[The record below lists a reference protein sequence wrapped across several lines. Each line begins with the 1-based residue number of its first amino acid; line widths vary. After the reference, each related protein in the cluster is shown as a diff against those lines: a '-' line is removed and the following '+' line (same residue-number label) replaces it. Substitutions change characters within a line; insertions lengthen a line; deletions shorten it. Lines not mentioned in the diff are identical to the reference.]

1 MRFVIFAV
9 LMVALVATPVLAQ
22 NGKNEDKSNN
32 GQGQS
37 KQEEKQ
43 DNSQGNSQG
52 NQDNSNSNSNKDSNS
67 TVEASISPSPK
78 SNSAKK
84 LNTTLRSA
92 SGSAQDCDPNFPWK
106 NHGEYVSCVAK
117 SGAGGQAVSEAARSD
132 IGKKSA
138 TPSAS
143 LSPSPDASGSAFPS
157 AIVSPIPESTESA
170 GLINSITENLASVQE
185 RIISIGDQFQAL
197 LDIFNPFN

>member
-1 MRFVIFAV
+1 MRFIVFA
-9 LMVALVATPVLAQ
+9 ALLLTLIATPVLAQ

-37 KQEEKQ
+37 KQEEKKEETHG
-43 DNSQGNSQG
+43 NSQGNSS
-52 NQDNSNSNSNKDSNS
+52 DNSNKDTHS
-67 TVEASISPSPK
+67 TVNASTSPSPK

-84 LNTTLRSA
+84 LNTTTRGA
-92 SGSAQDCDPNFPWK
+92 SGSAKDCDPNFAWK

-132 IGKKSA
+132 IGKKSG

-143 LSPSPDASGSAFPS
+143 LSPEASSSATPS

-170 GLINSITENLASVQE
+170 GLIDSITENLASVQE
-185 RIISIGDQFQAL
+185 QIISIGDQFQAL
-197 LDIFNPFN
+197 LDLLNPFN